1 MDNQPFYR
9 RHLSISCMVI
19 ALVFIV
25 IVLVILA
32 LLGPAMGSMPNPPV
46 IIKQL

>member
-9 RHLSISCMVI
+9 RHLSITCMVI

-32 LLGPAMGSMPNPPV
+32 LMGPAMGTMPTGP
-46 IIKQL
+46 IKNL